1 MHRFLL
7 PLALLAACEGDSDDT
22 DDGDVTD
29 HTDHATDTDTDTTT
43 PPVDDGWADVLRD
56 CEPTIG
62 NICPWV
68 GAGYNGV
75 HLNGDATHQL
85 DAWFSFP
92 MSVAFDAGGGRP
104 VLFDW
109 NNHRIRAVNP
119 DPNDGLET
127 IMGTQYLGDGDPDAA
142 DKTPAGAQGTLV
154 ALNHPT
160 MGQFY
165 SDGILLAD
173 TWHTHKFRTWDPAT
187 GLVHVV
193 LGDRPGW
200 GNVDFDQPEASVLMN
215 QPKELF
221 IDPIDENIV
230 YYIDMRNERI
240 RMWDGNTGL
249 VSTIAGNG
257 NKGAPGL
264 MGTTPATPPAPVAC
278 APDPQVAIKGADAV
292 VQPGTCFSFPKNG
305 NPEPGGAIAVTSDA
319 TKMYIADSEAHLIRM
334 LDLTTGI
341 ISTISGTPAVHGD
354 ADGPAA
360 TATWYYPADF
370 ALDEST
376 NELFVADAN
385 NHKIRKI
392 DLTTMMVSTVVGTGE
407 PTCDIVDLLIPAT
420 CANQHD
426 AGDGGPATEA
436 TVYRPFGV
444 DINPDG
450 NLVITDTYDHRFR
463 IVYRY

>member
-1 MHRFLL
+1 VHL
-7 PLALLAACEGDSDDT
+7 
-22 DDGDVTD
+22 DGD
-29 HTDHATDTDTDTTT
+29 
-43 PPVDDGWADVLRD
+43 
-56 CEPTIG
+56 
-62 NICPWV
+62 N
-68 GAGYNGV
+68 V
-75 HLNGDATHQL
+75 HRL

-92 MSVAFDAGGGRP
+92 MSVAFDPNGGRP
-104 VLFDW
+104 MLFDW

-119 DPNDGLET
+119 DPADGLET
-127 IMGTQYLGDGDPDAA
+127 IMGTQYLGDGDPLAA

-165 SDGILLAD
+165 ADGTLLAD

-193 LGDRPGW
+193 LGDRPGFVA
-200 GNVDFDQPEASVLMN
+200 GMDYNQVDTTVLMN

-221 IDPIDENIV
+221 IDPSDEALV

-240 RMWDGNTGL
+240 RLWDDTAGL
-249 VSTIAGNG
+249 VNTIAGQISVN
-257 NKGAPGL
+257 NKGVVGK
-264 MGTTPATPPAPVAC
+264 TTGCETPTDDPLTPCVIC
-278 APDPQVAIKGADAV
+278 PPDPQPAI
-292 VQPGTCFSFPKNG
+292 GTCFNFPKNG
-305 NPEPGGAIAVTSDA
+305 NPEPGGAIALTSDG
-319 TKMYIADSEAHLIRM
+319 TTMYIADSESHIIRK
-334 LDLTTGI
+334 LDLTTGMI
-341 ISTISGTPAVHGD
+341 DTISGTPGTHGF
-354 ADGPAA
+354 ADGAA
-360 TATWYYPADF
+360 ADALWYYPVDF
-370 ALDEST
+370 ALDEDT

-385 NHKIRKI
+385 NHRIRRI

-407 PTCDIVDLLIPAT
+407 PTCDIIDLLIPAT

-426 AGDGGPATEA
+426 AGDGGLATEA

-450 NLVITDTYDHRFR
+450 NLVVTDTYDHRFR